1 MTTQEDQF
9 ADDCMK
15 IVGEID
21 KKLEEPGN
29 EETLEA
35 WKEGDFDSC
44 EEKLKEIFPE
54 VTEEQWSWIEDFLSE
69 I

>member
-1 MTTQEDQF
+1 MTTREDQF

-15 IVGEID
+15 IVNQID
-21 KKLEEPGN
+21 EKLQEPGN
-29 EETLEA
+29 EDACEA

-44 EEKLKEIFPE
+44 FDRLKELFPE
-54 VTEEQWSWIEDFLSE
+54 VTEEQWSWIEDFISE